1 MRSELFDLGKD
12 IVLTLESLNEIVF
25 PEAWASPTELDKFV
39 SKVGKARSMLLN
51 WKESLGSRAS
61 YRALARMLN
70 TTIINAH
77 DLVKT
82 HCHDEGK

>member
-1 MRSELFDLGKD
+1 MKSELFDLAKD
-12 IVLTLESLNEIVF
+12 IVLTLESLNEIVY
-25 PEAWASPTELDKFV
+25 PGVRASPPALDGFA
-39 SKVGKARSMLLN
+39 SQVGEACSMLLN

-77 DLVKT
+77 YLVKT
-82 HCHDEGK
+82 YCHDEGK